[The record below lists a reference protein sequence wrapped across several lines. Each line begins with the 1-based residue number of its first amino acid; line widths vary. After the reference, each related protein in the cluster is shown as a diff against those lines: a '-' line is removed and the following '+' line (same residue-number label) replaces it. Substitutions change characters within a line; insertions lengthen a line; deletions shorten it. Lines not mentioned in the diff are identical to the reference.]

1 MLNLFKIIHIYIDS
15 DSLFWIYM
23 VNKKIKKKGVYDL
36 KNGYENLKMYFID
49 ILNVKSLYFFYF
61 KVSVSTT
68 SYKISVLPFVNSYLN
83 VDTLK
88 NISNS
93 IFSKKYLNFDQDNH
107 QFFYTKHLFNKPIIL
122 VALNKDIYRNFI
134 NLNLGKFDFYF
145 DAIEVLNKM
154 EVNESKIFSF
164 NGSYYYFEFYEKK
177 LIDINIFHNKRAL
190 RNIEVYEMDSDY
202 LSVSTKVIFSEMMS

>member
-15 DSLFWIYM
+15 DSLFWIYI

-36 KNGYENLKMYFID
+36 KNGYENLRMYFID

-61 KVSVSTT
+61 KVSVSPT

-93 IFSKKYLNFDQDNH
+93 IFSKKYLNFDEDDY
-107 QFFYTKHLFNKPIIL
+107 QFFYTKQLFNEPIIL
-122 VALNKDIYRNFI
+122 IALNKDIYSNFI
-134 NLNLGKFDFYF
+134 NLHLGKFDFYF
-145 DAIEVLNKM
+145 DAIEILNKM
-154 EVNESKIFSF
+154 KANESKIFSF
-164 NGSYYYFEFYEKK
+164 NGSYYYFEFYKKK
-177 LIDINIFHNKRAL
+177 LTDINIFHNKRAL